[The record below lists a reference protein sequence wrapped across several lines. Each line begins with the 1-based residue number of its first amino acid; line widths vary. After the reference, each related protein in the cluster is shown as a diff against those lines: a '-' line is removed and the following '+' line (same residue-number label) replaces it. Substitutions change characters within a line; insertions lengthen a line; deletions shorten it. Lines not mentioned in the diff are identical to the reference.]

1 MHSPICE
8 MCGSESPRLRPVTV
22 EGSRLMLCDRCSKF
36 GTEVKPVETRR
47 VARPGVRPRK
57 GGGPV
62 ESEYDL
68 APDYPERIRGAREAK
83 GWKREELARRINEKL
98 SIIEKLEKGKMRPDD
113 RLVSRLQK
121 ALQVKLMERVVEEQT
136 AEKSERRPVTLGD
149 LIRRQR

>member
-1 MHSPICE
+1 M
-8 MCGSESPRLRPVTV
+8 
-22 EGSRLMLCDRCSKF
+22 
-36 GTEVKPVETRR
+36 
-47 VARPGVRPRK
+47 
-57 GGGPV
+57 
-62 ESEYDL
+62 